1 MITTEQEALILR
13 LHHVEKWRVGTIAK
27 QLGLHHDAVRRVLK
41 KAGVLSASQER
52 PSIID
57 TFLPFI
63 LETLKTYPTITAA
76 RLHEMVKERGYGG
89 RPSHFRHLISGIR
102 PPRPVEAYLRL
113 KTLPGEEAQADW
125 AHFGKILFGKT
136 ERPLWAF
143 VMVLSYS
150 RAIFLKFYPGA
161 SGFFFVLGH
170 REAFAH
176 WNGSVRTVLYD
187 NLKSAV
193 LERRGDAIHF
203 HPQILALAAHY
214 RFEPRPVAIARGNEK
229 GRVERAIRYVRDSF
243 FEARRWKGLEDLN
256 RQAFEWCEGRAM
268 DRPWPEDTSLTVR
281 DAFEEERPK
290 LIALPGDPFPAE
302 EIEEVTVG
310 KRPYVRF
317 DRNDYSVPHTLVGR
331 TLVVSASLE
340 RVRIL
345 DGAEVVANHSRSFER
360 GQVIEDPRHRGTH
373 PREEASTEGAGTRPP
388 RASRSFEPGAPR
400 PPRGAGRE
408 TRHLGGH
415 APAAPRRL
423 RRRGARGRHQ
433 GVPQEGRT
441 PSPCGAAC
449 PREAQARPGPGAGA
463 APRPSRGRA
472 GPGPG
477 GPTPKPHPLRRPEGG
492 HQS

>member
-1 MITTEQEALILR
+1 M
-13 LHHVEKWRVGTIAK
+13 
-27 QLGLHHDAVRRVLK
+27 
-41 KAGVLSASQER
+41 
-52 PSIID
+52 
-57 TFLPFI
+57 
-63 LETLKTYPTITAA
+63 
-76 RLHEMVKERGYGG
+76 
-89 RPSHFRHLISGIR
+89 
-102 PPRPVEAYLRL
+102 
-113 KTLPGEEAQADW
+113 
-125 AHFGKILFGKT
+125 
-136 ERPLWAF
+136 
-143 VMVLSYS
+143 
-150 RAIFLKFYPGA
+150 
-161 SGFFFVLGH
+161 
-170 REAFAH
+170 
-176 WNGSVRTVLYD
+176 RTVLYD

-360 GQVIEDPRHRGTH
+360 GQVIEDPRHIEGLVLEKRRARKGRGLD
-373 PREEASTEGAGTRPP
+373 RL
-388 RASRSFEPGAPR
+388 
-400 PPRGAGRE
+400 GR
-408 TRHLGGH
+408 
-415 APAAPRRL
+415 AAPSSQELLVRL
-423 RRRGARGRHQ
+423 AERGENLGTSVAMLLRLLDAY
-433 GVPQEGRT
+433 
-441 PSPCGAAC
+441 GAAELEDAI
-449 PREAQARPGPGAGA
+449 RECLR
-463 APRPSRGRA
+463 
-472 GPGPG
+472 
-477 GPTPKPHPLRRPEGG
+477 KDVPHPHAVRHVLEKRRQDQGQEPALPLVLPEDVRVRDLVVPPPSLTPYDDLKEDTNHDDTDDGEAVATV
-492 HQS
+492 SV